1 MYPKISIV
9 IPTFN
14 RRRMLSEAIQSVI
27 SQTYTN
33 WELIVVDNNS
43 TDGTMDYMNGLL
55 DSRIKYFRT
64 SNNGSIAASRN
75 LGVNN
80 SVGDWIAFLDSD
92 DLWYPNKLSACSKF
106 FTKENDFLY
115 HHLERF
121 GEDIS
126 FDYDDKFIVSKNLQ
140 RNAFKKLL
148 IKGNTIS
155 TSSVVLRKN
164 LLIEV
169 GLMSEELSLKGIED
183 FHTWLKISR
192 VSNRFKLVDDVLGYY
207 RIHGD
212 NITVKA
218 EPRDPVEAT
227 GEFLIHLSKKEI
239 GQRNSVRNYALGSYY
254 SSIGNLG
261 LGNQHL
267 FKAFLNGTVETKFK
281 SIYHLAKIFFG
292 KKFRS

>member
-1 MYPKISIV
+1 
-9 IPTFN
+9 
-14 RRRMLSEAIQSVI
+14 MLSEAIQSVI

-33 WELIVVDNNS
+33 WELIIVDNNS

-64 SNNGSIAASRN
+64 INNGSIAASRN

-80 SVGDWIAFLDSD
+80 SAGDWIAFLDSD
-92 DLWYPNKLSACSKF
+92 DLWYPNKLSTCSNF

-121 GEDIS
+121 GENIS
-126 FDYDDKFIVSKNLQ
+126 FDYDDKFIVSKNLR

-148 IKGNTIS
+148 IEGNTIS

-267 FKAFLNGTVETKFK
+267 FKAFLNGTVQIKLK
-281 SIYHLAKIFFG
+281 SVYHLAKIFFG